1 MNSADLQRA
10 RRASAQRGFSL
21 IELMVAAIIGI
32 VILGVVA
39 SLYIA
44 NRKVFQFQESYSRL
58 QEAGRYTMD
67 ALGSDMRAA
76 SYAGCGPLAE
86 ATNLSN
92 LLNPSL
98 HEEIRN
104 IIAKDGSGN
113 PYWWLDTA
121 RMVWGYDDNGGA
133 IPAELNATVSD
144 SDVLVVKYRSSA
156 GEIMITDHDLAN
168 RRFAVAAN
176 SYPKG
181 TTLVASDCAH
191 ASAFRMSNVSSGS
204 PALIEYNTGSLPA
217 ALDNTGDQ
225 LSPEKYAVGGFISP
239 LIVNAY
245 YVMASNS
252 PALVDTPDPCPTTDA
267 AFIRRVLVVRTLSG
281 STDGNLLPPRPVA
294 CDVQTLQV
302 RFGVDNDGDVS
313 ADRFMRA
320 DEIGVNNQALWRRVV
335 SVRVELLVVNPKL
348 NTAESDVVQ
357 CLDYNGG
364 GTPQTCPNAADATAG
379 AGYGYRWA
387 GQGRRSAKV
396 FTSTYSLRNRAS

>member
-1 MNSADLQRA
+1 MSSADLQRF

-21 IELMVAAIIGI
+21 VELMVAAIIGI
-32 VILGVVA
+32 IILGVVA

-67 ALGSDMRAA
+67 ALGSDMRAV
-76 SYAGCGPLAE
+76 SYAGCGALAE
-86 ATNLSN
+86 ATNPSN

-121 RMVWGYDDNGGA
+121 KMVWGYDQGA
-133 IPAELNATVSD
+133 AVPPELNATVAD
-144 SDVLVVKYRSSA
+144 SDILVVKYRSSA
-156 GEIMITDHDLAN
+156 GEMMITDHDLAN
-168 RRFAVAAN
+168 KRFSVVAN
-176 SYPKG
+176 TYPKG
-181 TTLVASDCAH
+181 TALVASDCAH
-191 ASAFRMSNVSSGS
+191 ASAFRMSNANSGT
-204 PALIEYNTGSLPA
+204 PAVIEYNTGALPS
-217 ALDNTGDQ
+217 ALDNTGDI
-225 LSPEKYAVGGFISP
+225 LSPDKYAVGGFISP

-245 YVMASNS
+245 YVMASND

-302 RFGVDNDGDVS
+302 RFGVDNDGDLS

-320 DEIGVNNQALWRRVV
+320 DEIGVSNQALWRRVV
-335 SVRVELLVVNPKL
+335 SVRVELLVVNPKV
-348 NTAESDVVQ
+348 NTADSDVVQ
-357 CLDYNGG
+357 CLDYSGG
-364 GTPQTCPNAADATAG
+364 ATPQTCPDVADATAG
-379 AGYGYRWA
+379 AGYGYRWV
-387 GQGRRSAKV
+387 GQGHRSAKV
-396 FTSTYSLRNRAS
+396 FTSTFSLRNRAS

>member
-32 VILGVVA
+32 IILGVVA

-67 ALGSDMRAA
+67 ALGGDMRAA
-76 SYAGCGPLAE
+76 SYAGCGALAE
-86 ATNLSN
+86 ATNPSN

-133 IPAELNATVSD
+133 KPAELNATVAD
-144 SDVLVVKYRSSA
+144 SDILVVKYRSSA
-156 GEIMITDHDLAN
+156 GEMMITGHDLTN
-168 RRFAVAAN
+168 QQFTVDAN
-176 SYPKG
+176 SYRQG

-191 ASAFRMSNVSSGS
+191 ASAFRMSNNPSGPS
-204 PALIEYNTGSLPA
+204 TIVEYKSGALPA
-217 ALDNTGDQ
+217 ALDNTNAE
-225 LSPEKYAVGGFISP
+225 LSPDKYAVGGFISP

-245 YVMASNS
+245 YVMASND

-267 AFIRRVLVVRTLSG
+267 AFIRRVLVVRTLSD
-281 STDGNLLPPRPVA
+281 STDGTLLPPRPVA

-302 RFGVDNDGDVS
+302 RFGVDNDGDLS

-320 DEIGVNNQALWRRVV
+320 DEIGVSNQALWRRVV
-335 SVRVELLVVNPKL
+335 SVRVELLVVNPKV
-348 NTAESDVVQ
+348 NTADSDVVQ
-357 CLDYNGG
+357 CLDYSGG
-364 GTPQTCPNAADATAG
+364 ATPQTCPNSANAEAG
-379 AGYGYRWA
+379 KGYGYRWV
-387 GQGRRSAKV
+387 GQGHRSAKV
-396 FTSTYSLRNRAS
+396 FSSTFSLRNRAS